1 MCIKVSMSPYLCVCP
16 GRKGC
21 VHTLRYAY
29 MSGMCQACVGVTC
42 GSACVCMS
50 IAGGSTRPALRG
62 RLGWLAE
69 RLKPTIAHDSFLPSA
84 PSSLQEEE
92 MPMKQVQD

>member
-1 MCIKVSMSPYLCVCP
+1 MCTHTQVCLHV
-16 GRKGC
+16 RD
-21 VHTLRYAY
+21 V
-29 MSGMCQACVGVTC
+29 SGMC
-42 GSACVCMS
+42 GSHLWECMCLHVKS
-50 IAGGSTRPALRG
+50 WGSPRPALRG
-62 RLGWLAE
+62 RLRWLAE